1 MEKQTFICIGCPLGC
16 ELTVELSGGSDKEI
30 NVSGHL
36 CKIGV
41 TYGQEEVTN
50 PTRNIATSIR
60 VTGGDIPMLS
70 VKNVQP
76 VPKGRIMEA
85 VKAVQAITVKAPVK
99 VGDLVLKNAAGTGID
114 FAATRDIIKE
124 TVKGELV

>member
-1 MEKQTFICIGCPLGC
+1 MEKQTLTCIGCPLGC
-16 ELTVELSGGSDKEI
+16 ELSVEIGDGVESEI
-30 NVSGHL
+30 KVSGHL

-50 PTRNIATSIR
+50 PTRNIATSVR

-76 VPKGRIMEA
+76 VPKGRIMEV
-85 VKAVQAITVKAPVK
+85 VKAVQAVTAKAPVK
-99 VGDLVLKNAAGTGID
+99 VGDLVLGNVAGSGID
-114 FAATRDIIKE
+114 FVATRDII
-124 TVKGELV
+124 VG